1 MTLSIWRYAHLAL
14 AILSFLFLTMASITG
29 VILAIDP
36 VVEKTQPYKA
46 DHFNQLSLA
55 ETIPSLQEKYAE
67 IIELSIDH
75 NQFVTLEGFDEDG
88 NDFKQYINPTTGEKL
103 GEPIKKSEFI
113 EWVTSLHRSL
123 FLHETGRFIVGVMS
137 FLLFLIAFSGTILI
151 IKRQQG
157 IRHFFAKINKD
168 FFAQYFHVVA
178 GRLLLIP
185 ILIISLTGTYLFM
198 LRFEMITN
206 PKAEVA
212 EITSSADENTKKID
226 SKDFAIFK
234 ETKLADIQKIE
245 FPFDPED
252 PNEFYK
258 LKLDDREITVNQIN
272 GKVENETLYSTAQVF
287 EKLSLDLHTG
297 RTNVIWA
304 AILGIASLNIL
315 FFIWTGFAITLKRTR
330 TKIGKNKFKANE
342 AEIVV
347 LVGSENGSTVGF
359 ANKIHQQFLANGKKS
374 FMVQMNQY
382 ETYPNAEHIVVFTST
397 YGIGDAPANA
407 KKFEELI
414 TQYPQPQKVKFS
426 VVGFGSRAY
435 SDYCGYAVKVDQWFE
450 KQSWATR
457 LLDLKTINDKSP
469 EEFTNWVIA
478 YKEAMD
484 IPLAT
489 TPAMYVGKAPKLKD
503 LKVISSTQITDEDAT
518 FTVVLDAKQKFKSG
532 DLLAIYPAN
541 DHRERLYSIGKV
553 ENKLQLI
560 VKLHEFGL
568 GSQYLHNLKENSIIK
583 VRIVKNKAFH
593 FPKKASQV
601 IMIANGTGIAP
612 FLGMIDENKNNVETH
627 LYTGFRHLNPTT
639 KGYQDF
645 AKKQIEKNH
654 LASYHNAF
662 SREENKQ
669 YVMDLVHRDAK
680 FFAETLQNKGIIM
693 VCGALAM
700 QHDVEKVLEEICQEH
715 LNKSFEEFKANG
727 QFLTDCY

>member
-1 MTLSIWRYAHLAL
+1 MILSIWRYAHLAL
-14 AILSFLFLTMASITG
+14 ALISSAFLLILSTTG
-29 VILAIDP
+29 VILAVDAINEKSP
-36 VVEKTQPYKA
+36 AYKVENFENIT
-46 DHFNQLSLA
+46 LA
-55 ETIPSLQEKYAE
+55 QVLPTLRENYFE
-67 IIELSIDH
+67 IIEIKVDH
-75 NQFVTLEGFDEDG
+75 NDFVTIDAMDEDG
-88 NDFKQYINPTTGEKL
+88 NPIQSYIDPNTAKNIGEIVPKSDFINWTTA
-103 GEPIKKSEFI
+103 
-113 EWVTSLHRSL
+113 LHRSL
-123 FLHETGRFIVGVMS
+123 FLKETGRAIVGVIS
-137 FLLFLIAFSGTILI
+137 FILFLISVSGLILVI
-151 IKRQQG
+151 QRQNG
-157 IRHFFAKINKD
+157 ILNFFTKVNKD
-168 FFAQYFHVVA
+168 SFAQYFHVA
-178 GRLLLIP
+178 TGRWLLIP
-185 ILIISLTGTYLFM
+185 IVIIGLTGTFIFLAR
-198 LRFEMITN
+198 LEPLVGQPT
-206 PKAEVA
+206 EVEHPIKENLPA
-212 EITSSADENTKKID
+212 KDLSEIEFFQNTKL
-226 SKDFAIFK
+226 SSV
-234 ETKLADIQKIE
+234 ERIE
-245 FPFDPED
+245 FPFIP
-252 PNEFYK
+252 
-258 LKLDDREITVNQIN
+258 DDEAEPFIVHLRKKNVTINQVNGEIMAESFHPYSAV
-272 GKVENETLYSTAQVF
+272 VEKFNI
-287 EKLSLDLHTG
+287 DLHTG
-297 RTNVIWA
+297 RTNIIWA

-315 FFIWTGFAITLKRTR
+315 FFIWSGFAITLKRTR

-414 TQYPQPQKVKFS
+414 AQYPQSQDVKFS

-478 YKEAMD
+478 YKEATD

-503 LKVISSTQITDEDAT
+503 LKVISSTQVTKEDAT

-560 VKLHEFGL
+560 VKLHKLGL
-568 GSQYLHNLKENSIIK
+568 GSQYLHDLKAGQSIK
-583 VRIVKNKAFH
+583 ARVVKNKAFH
-593 FPKKASQV
+593 FPKQASKV

-612 FLGMIDENKNNVETH
+612 FLGMVDENKKKVETH
-627 LYTGFRHLNPTT
+627 LYTGFRFDNSIT
-639 KGYQDF
+639 KGYQQF
-645 AKKQIEKNH
+645 ANEQIEKNQLNQFH
-654 LASYHNAF
+654 IAF

-669 YVMDLVHRDAK
+669 YVMDLVRRDAK
-680 FFAETLQNKGIIM
+680 FFADILQQNGVIM
-693 VCGALAM
+693 ICGALAM
-700 QHDVEKVLEEICQEH
+700 QHDIEKVLEEICQTH
-715 LNKSFEEFKANG
+715 LNQSFDHFKSNG